1 MELEEIVFTIISHA
15 GNAKSLCFQ
24 ALQLAK
30 RGSFKEADELIKKAN
45 KELCETHNIQNAMIQ
60 KEASGE
66 KQELSLLLMH
76 AEDHLM
82 NAMLAKDLIVE
93 LIDMHKEGY
102 DDKNRT

>member
-24 ALQLAK
+24 ALKLAK
-30 RGSFKEADELIKKAN
+30 GGNFKEAEELIKKAN
-45 KELCETHNIQNAMIQ
+45 EELYETHKIQNSMIQ

-93 LIDMHKEGY
+93 LIDMHREGY
-102 DDKNRT
+102 HDKNRA

>member
-15 GNAKSLCFQ
+15 GNAKSLCFK
-24 ALQLAK
+24 ALHLAK
-30 RGSFKEADELIKKAN
+30 RGSFNEAEELIKKAN
-45 KELCETHNIQNAMIQ
+45 EELCETHEIQNGMIQ

-66 KQELSLLLMH
+66 RQEVSLLLMH

-102 DDKNRT
+102 YDKNRT